1 MKNKY
6 MYFITGSQDL
16 YGEDTLI
23 QVDKDS
29 REIASYLNADKG
41 NPITIKYYGTTK
53 NNDQIV
59 EAIDKVNF
67 EKDCIGIIVW
77 CHTFSPA
84 KMWINGLKKL
94 NKPLLH
100 LHTQINNKLPYATI
114 DMDFMNLNQAAHG
127 DREFGH
133 VCARLGLKRKV
144 VSGYYKDK
152 SVLEE
157 VYSFARLCAVRDYAE
172 KTKVCRF
179 GDNMRNVA
187 VTDGDKVSAQI
198 QFGWSVDYYGIGDL
212 VEYVAKVSDK
222 EIDDKFNEYVK
233 IYTLNTD
240 NTDSVKEQIKYEIAI
255 GKFLKDHDANAFT
268 TNFEDLHGLKQLPG
282 MAVQNLMKNGVGF
295 GAEGDWKTSAMTA
308 CLKYG
313 ATGKSGATV
322 FMEDY
327 TYDYSEGN
335 ELELGSHML
344 EVDPSIASNRPKIE
358 VHPLG
363 IGGKEPPARLV
374 FDSATGKG
382 ISVSIVDMGTNF
394 KMIVQKLEMVKA
406 PEKMPK
412 LPVSGVMWKLFPD
425 FKTAT
430 RRWIEEGGAHH
441 MTLTNQYTA
450 EEMADL
456 AKLWGIPCVIIG

>member
-29 REIASYLNADKG
+29 REIASYLNAEKE
-41 NPITIKYYGTTK
+41 NPITIKYYGTAK

-59 EAIDKVNF
+59 EAVDKVNF

-100 LHTQINNKLPYATI
+100 LHTQINNKLPYETI

-152 SVLEE
+152 NVLDEI
-157 VYSFARLCAVRDYAE
+157 YSFARLCAVRDYAE
-172 KTKVCRF
+172 KVKVCRF

-222 EIDDKFNEYVK
+222 EIEDKFNEYVK
-233 IYTLNTD
+233 VYTLNTD
-240 NTDSVKEQIKYEIAI
+240 NVDSVKEQIKYEIAI
-255 GKFLKDHDANAFT
+255 EKFLKDHNANAFT

-282 MAVQNLMKNGVGF
+282 MAVQNLMKKGVGF

-313 ATGKSGATV
+313 ATGKAGASV

-327 TYDYSEGN
+327 TYDYSAGN

-344 EVDPSIASNRPKIE
+344 EVDPSIASNKPKIE

-412 LPVSGVMWKLFPD
+412 LPVSGVMWKLLPD